1 MDWGRAAS
9 KWHWHRVKSCPT
21 PGRATTKR
29 LTRSS
34 GNTLFPKRGIN
45 RGQKEAFPMKRTVTL
60 DSIGEDVADL
70 LSMIQ
75 TDMRV
80 EAFERREANSV
91 RGGITYDKFREV
103 MDGNGAFVYAGFC
116 GSAQCEAEIKEET
129 KATIRVLPD
138 EEFRSAEAPERC
150 LKCGRPATAEAL
162 WAKAY

>member
-1 MDWGRAAS
+1 
-9 KWHWHRVKSCPT
+9 
-21 PGRATTKR
+21 
-29 LTRSS
+29 
-34 GNTLFPKRGIN
+34 
-45 RGQKEAFPMKRTVTL
+45 
-60 DSIGEDVADL
+60 
-70 LSMIQ
+70 MIQ

-80 EAFERREANSV
+80 AAFERREANSI

-150 LKCGRPATAEAL
+150 LVRPRC
-162 WAKAY
+162 YG